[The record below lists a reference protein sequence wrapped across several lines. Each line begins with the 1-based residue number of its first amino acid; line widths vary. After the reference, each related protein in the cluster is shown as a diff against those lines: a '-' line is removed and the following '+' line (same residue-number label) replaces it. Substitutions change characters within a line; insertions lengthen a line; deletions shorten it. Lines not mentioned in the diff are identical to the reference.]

1 MQINIPPW
9 AKEFA
14 IDAGERAVKTFAGGF
29 IVGAN
34 LISAAGSVATGQG
47 TVALSEIEWERG
59 LDFGAGTL
67 VVSILFSLWSIKRG
81 NPGTASATKAVVPA
95 SLFKFIA
102 GGGR

>member
-14 IDAGERAVKTFAGGF
+14 VDAGERAAKTFAGGF

-34 LISAAGSVATGQG
+34 LLGAAGAVATGQG
-47 TVALSEIEWERG
+47 TVALSEIDWERG
-59 LDFGAGTL
+59 LDCGAGTL
-67 VVSILFSLWSIKRG
+67 FVSILFSLWSIKRG
-81 NPGTASATKAVVPA
+81 NPGTASATKAVVPS
-95 SLFKFIA
+95 SLFKLVA